1 MEKKHKLKFNIE
13 KIRKWLGVAVVVALF
28 IMETVICAQSAST
41 YEQLWEYIMLLACC
55 LLLDVSV
62 ALKYYVIKPLNIK
75 FAAYGADFFF
85 LLVISIITGNDFCV
99 VLYCLSTTEFYLSNE
114 KIRTNL
120 IIFGVSAAVFVAS
133 FVFGWV
139 RVHTGASVYN
149 SIVQILGGCLFGIVI
164 LAIHFVIVVALMR
177 FYRMS
182 KQLSAAL
189 SEADA
194 SRAELKHAYEK
205 LSETAVFEE
214 RNRIAKD
221 IHDNAG
227 HSITSVIMQTE
238 AAKLLIDTDP
248 AEAKTRI
255 ISANIQAKNAL
266 DQMRS
271 SVHLLAGRP
280 AERSVK
286 DGIEDIVAQTVDST
300 DLKIRCDLEDITLDE
315 ERARFLFNSVKECI
329 TNGIRHGG
337 ATAFY
342 IEAKMLKDEVS
353 LLVSDNGSG
362 LPEDFSEGYGLKSM
376 REKAEEFGGGIR
388 ISGEPGEG
396 CEVEVFIKSS
406 PVKAA

>member
-62 ALKYYVIKPLNIK
+62 ALKYYVIKSLNIK

-362 LPEDFSEGYGLKSM
+362 LSEDFSEGYGLKSM

>member
-1 MEKKHKLKFNIE
+1 MAKKHRFKFDIQ
-13 KIRKWLGVAVVVALF
+13 KMRKWLGIAVVVALF
-28 IMETVICAQSAST
+28 IMETVICAQSAAT
-41 YEQLWEYIMLLACC
+41 YSMLWVYVMLLACC

-62 ALKYYVIKPLNIK
+62 ALKYYVIKRQNIK
-75 FAAYGADFFF
+75 LAAYGADFFF
-85 LLVISIITGNDFCV
+85 LLVISMITGNDFCV
-99 VLYCLSTTEFYLSNE
+99 VLYCLVTTEFYIGNE
-114 KIRTNL
+114 GMKDNF
-120 IIFGVSAAVFVAS
+120 IIFGISAAVFVAS
-133 FVFGWV
+133 FVLGWV
-139 RVHTGASVYN
+139 RVYEGESVYN
-149 SIVQILGGCLFGIVI
+149 AIVQILGGCLFGIVI

-182 KQLSAAL
+182 KQLSVAL
-189 SEADA
+189 AEADE
-194 SRAELKHAYEK
+194 SRAQLKAAYEK

-238 AAKLLIDTDP
+238 AAKLLIDSDP
-248 AEAKTRI
+248 AEAKNRI

-266 DQMRS
+266 DQMRT

-286 DGIEDIVAQTVDST
+286 DGIEEIVAQTIDST
-300 DLKIRCDLEDITLDE
+300 DLKIRCDIEDITLDE

-329 TNGIRHGG
+329 SNGIRHGG

-342 IEAKMLKDEVS
+342 IEAKRLKGEVS

-362 LPEDFSEGYGLKSM
+362 AAPGFKEGYGLKSM
-376 REKAEEFGGGIR
+376 REKAEEFGGGMR
-388 ISGEPGEG
+388 ISGDQGEG
-396 CEVEVFIKSS
+396 CEVEVFIR
-406 PVKAA
+406 AAGNQI